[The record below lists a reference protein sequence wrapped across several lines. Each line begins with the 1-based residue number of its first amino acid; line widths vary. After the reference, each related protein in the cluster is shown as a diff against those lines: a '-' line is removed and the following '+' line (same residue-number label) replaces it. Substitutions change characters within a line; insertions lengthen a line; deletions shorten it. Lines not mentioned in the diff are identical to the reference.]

1 MQNNEQHNEPY
12 HRRRPR
18 KKPRYD
24 RLVGAA
30 IVGVVAICA
39 IAFLVHT
46 LLKKE
51 TATPT
56 KSTTISQSQK
66 STEKTKASSVQTSE
80 TKKDKNL
87 PDSKSTDWELVLV
100 NRDHPKEEMSPNV
113 VQIDNIWVD
122 SRIADATEQ
131 FLAAAQ
137 AINPAEHL
145 ISGYR
150 SVAYQTTLYE
160 QYVDQEI
167 AADPSLDREAAEKKV
182 QTYSQPP
189 TKSEHQTGLAIDL
202 SDVDSLNEST
212 TAEQVAAIA
221 PEYGFVLRFPEGGAA
236 STGVDYEDWHFR
248 YVGVANAK
256 YMTEHHLTLEDYLKL
271 LDKN

>member
-1 MQNNEQHNEPY
+1 MQNEQPNKPY

-24 RLVGAA
+24 RLIGAA
-30 IVGVVAICA
+30 VVAILAICA
-39 IAFLVHT
+39 LIFVVHA

-56 KSTTISQSQK
+56 KSATTSQSQK
-66 STEKTKASSVQTSE
+66 ASAKPKASASE
-80 TKKDKNL
+80 AQKDKNL
-87 PDSKSTDWELVLV
+87 PASKSTDWDLVLV
-100 NRDHPKEEMSPNV
+100 NREHPKEELSPDV

-122 SRIADATEQ
+122 ARIADATEQ

-150 SVAYQTTLYE
+150 SVAYQTTLYA
-160 QYVDQEI
+160 QYVDQEM

-221 PEYGFVLRFPEGGAA
+221 PDYGFVLRFPEGGAA
-236 STGVDYEDWHFR
+236 STGVDHEDWHFR

-271 LDKN
+271 LDKK

>member
-1 MQNNEQHNEPY
+1 MPNNEQPY

-18 KKPRYD
+18 QKPRYD
-24 RLVGAA
+24 RL
-30 IVGVVAICA
+30 IGVAVVTVLAICA
-39 IAFLVHT
+39 VVFVFHA

-56 KSTTISQSQK
+56 KSTPTSQSQK
-66 STEKTKASSVQTSE
+66 SAEKSKTSSDTATSE
-80 TKKDKNL
+80 VKKDKNL
-87 PDSKSTDWELVLV
+87 PDSKATDWDLVLV
-100 NRDHPKEEMSPNV
+100 NRDNPKDELNPDV
-113 VQIDNIWVD
+113 VQIGNVWVD
-122 SRIADATEQ
+122 ARIADATER
-131 FLAAAQ
+131 FLTAAQ

-150 SVAYQTTLYE
+150 SVDYQTTLYN
-160 QYVDQEI
+160 QYVDQEM
-167 AADPSLDREAAEKKV
+167 AADPSLDREAAEKVV

-221 PEYGFVLRFPEGGAA
+221 PDYGFVLRFPEGGAA
-236 STGVDYEDWHFR
+236 STGVEHEDWHFR

-256 YMTEHHLTLEDYLKL
+256 YMTEHHLTLEDYVKL
-271 LDKN
+271 LDKK

>member
-1 MQNNEQHNEPY
+1 MQNEQHQEPY

-24 RLVGAA
+24 RVVGAT
-30 IVGVVAICA
+30 VVAILAICA
-39 IAFLVHT
+39 LVFVVHAM
-46 LLKKE
+46 LKKE
-51 TATPT
+51 TASPA
-56 KSTTISQSQK
+56 KLATTSQSQK
-66 STEKTKASSVQTSE
+66 STEKTKTSSKAQTSE
-80 TKKDKNL
+80 VKKDKSL
-87 PDSKSTDWELVLV
+87 PASQSTDWELVLV
-100 NRDHPKEEMSPNV
+100 NREHPKDEMDIAI

-122 SRIADATEQ
+122 ARIADATEQ
-131 FLAAAQ
+131 FLSAAQ
-137 AINPAEHL
+137 AINSNEHL

-150 SVAYQTTLYE
+150 SVDYQGTLYE
-160 QYVDQEI
+160 QYVNQEM
-167 AADPSLDREAAEKKV
+167 AADPSLNRDAAEQIV

-189 TKSEHQTGLAIDL
+189 MKSEHQTGLAIDL
-202 SDVDSLNEST
+202 SDVDSLNQST
-212 TAEQVAAIA
+212 TATQIAAIA

-271 LDKN
+271 LDKK

>member
-1 MQNNEQHNEPY
+1 MQNEHY

-24 RLVGAA
+24 RL
-30 IVGVVAICA
+30 IGVAVVLVLAICA
-39 IAFLVHT
+39 LVFLVHT
-46 LLKKE
+46 LLKKD

-56 KSTTISQSQK
+56 KSATTSQSQK
-66 STEKTKASSVQTSE
+66 SSAKPKASTTE
-80 TKKDKNL
+80 AKKDKNL
-87 PDSKSTDWELVLV
+87 PDSKSTDWDLVLV
-100 NRDHPKEEMSPNV
+100 NRDHPKHEMSPDV

-122 SRIADATEQ
+122 ARISDATEK

-160 QYVDQEI
+160 QYVAQEM

-221 PEYGFVLRFPEGGAA
+221 PEYGFVLRFPQGGIT

-256 YMTEHHLTLEDYLKL
+256 YMTEHHLTLEDYIKL
-271 LDKN
+271 LDKK